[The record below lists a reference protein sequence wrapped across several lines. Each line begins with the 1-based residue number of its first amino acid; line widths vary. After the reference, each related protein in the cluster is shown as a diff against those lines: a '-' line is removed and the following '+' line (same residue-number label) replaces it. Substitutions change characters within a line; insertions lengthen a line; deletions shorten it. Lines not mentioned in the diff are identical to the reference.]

1 MDNTNNGPFNPQERI
16 DQLNNHTPST
26 KTMLNQ
32 AGASIGL
39 GAAAGVGIA
48 SYRDF
53 ENVKLRLSGLSSKSS
68 SAMKDMIDNH
78 PSLLECVSTNASEFL
93 NKLYELCP
101 AFMKFNMD
109 DYIKFFNESIL
120 SINKIKTTNIF
131 VAVIKSFISMVLR
144 MIKLMLTLVKP
155 IIDWVT
161 NLINAP
167 FPGTE
172 IVNGVP
178 RWSYGKMFV
187 LVGICAAIVWCID
200 KVRKSILSDDKESN
214 REKTESVLLEENYF
228 ALKTIKESCIQID
241 HWQKLAESS
250 SEEESLGVPPNIN
263 IIGNMINGAK
273 ARAKNVVINLTVAV
287 RNIAQKNTSKIML
300 IMLGILTCGFVLNWL
315 SIKPTTEVKETIG
328 KQVLNYLKTTA
339 VDATRGV
346 GEDPSSWIDPKLLK
360 GLSGGIA
367 AGAVSG
373 AIVDKPLEG
382 SAIGAAGGLVMTAMG
397 LVV

>member
-1 MDNTNNGPFNPQERI
+1 MDNTNKGPFNPKERI
-16 DQLNNHTPST
+16 DQLNNHTPSN
-26 KTMLNQ
+26 KEMLRQ
-32 AGASIGL
+32 AGASVGI
-39 GAAAGVGIA
+39 GAAAGIGIA

-68 SAMKDMIDNH
+68 SAMKGVIDNY

-101 AFMKFNMD
+101 EFLKFNMD

-120 SINKIKTTNIF
+120 SINKIKSTNIF
-131 VAVIKSFISMVLR
+131 VAVIKGFIAMVLR
-144 MIKLMLTLVKP
+144 MIKLILTLVKP
-155 IIDWVT
+155 MIDWIT
-161 NLINAP
+161 NLISAP
-167 FPGTE
+167 FPGTAV
-172 IVNGVP
+172 VNGVP

-200 KVRKSILSDDKESN
+200 KVRKHILENDKESN
-214 REKTESVLLEENYF
+214 REKTESVLLEEKYY
-228 ALKTIKESCIQID
+228 ALKTIKESCAQID

-263 IIGNMINGAK
+263 IIGNMISGAK
-273 ARAKNVVINLTVAV
+273 AKAKNVVVNLTIAV
-287 RNIAQKNTSKIML
+287 KNIAQKNTSKIML

-315 SIKPTTEVKETIG
+315 SIKPTPEVKETIG
-328 KQVLNYLKTTA
+328 RKVLGYLRTTA
-339 VDATRGV
+339 IDATRGI

-397 LVV
+397 LVA